1 MQMKT
6 AAYFTSSL
14 IRDKK
19 SSVENDNTNAVTA
32 WIFNSLCL
40 ILHNWYLLK
49 IEACKY
55 FLWDTEADKE
65 LV

>member
-1 MQMKT
+1 MKT
-6 AAYFTSSL
+6 AAYFTSSP
-14 IRDKK
+14 IHGKT
-19 SSVENDNTNAVTA
+19 SCVENDGTYAMTV

-49 IEACKY
+49 IEACKSS
-55 FLWDTEADKE
+55 LWDIETDKE